1 MINIIFDILINV
13 KMFPK
18 RNILLK
24 DDHYFKIFQNKI
36 RKNKKKKKI
45 KRYNSN
51 IINFI
56 NSYIR
61 QLNTLTI

>member
-1 MINIIFDILINV
+1 
-13 KMFPK
+13 MFPK

-45 KRYNSN
+45 KIKRSNSN

>member
-1 MINIIFDILINV
+1 
-13 KMFPK
+13 MFPK